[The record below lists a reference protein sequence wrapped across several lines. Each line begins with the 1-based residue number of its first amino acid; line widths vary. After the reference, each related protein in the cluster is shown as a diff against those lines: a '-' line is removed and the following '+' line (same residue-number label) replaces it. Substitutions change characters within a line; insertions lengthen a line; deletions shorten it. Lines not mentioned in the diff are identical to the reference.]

1 MFVKR
6 NPFKRYHK
14 CIYQLYD
21 MTLNSDVAIQSFAP
35 FLTTLISLFFTIS
48 VFRQYS
54 KRRKIHQFIWG
65 TGLLIFS
72 VTTLFEFVS
81 EIYGWSILMYRAY
94 YILIASL
101 VAILGLGTVYLFNRR
116 TGRYL
121 ALYFAVV
128 ITYLIILTLNAQV
141 DTEKLQG
148 RIVGGS
154 AMPADVRIIS
164 PLLTI
169 PGSIALIGGALYSW
183 YIARKNYNL
192 FIAIGALLVAGG
204 GGLSRFGVEWA
215 LYILEL
221 LGVAVM
227 YIGFIKSEEVIRQKD
242 EPK

>member
-1 MFVKR
+1 
-6 NPFKRYHK
+6 
-14 CIYQLYD
+14 
-21 MTLNSDVAIQSFAP
+21 MTPNLVDEIQSFAP
-35 FLTTLISLFFTIS
+35 LITTLISLFFTIS
-48 VFRQYS
+48 VFHQYS
-54 KRRKIHQFIWG
+54 RRRKIYQLIWG
-65 TGLLIFS
+65 IGLLIFS
-72 VTTLFEFVS
+72 ITTLFEFVS
-81 EIYGWSILMYRAY
+81 EIYGWNIPMYRAY

-116 TGRYL
+116 AGRYL
-121 ALYFAVV
+121 RLYFAVV
-128 ITYLIILTLNAQV
+128 IISLIILTLNARV

-148 RIVGGS
+148 RIVGGG

-183 YIARKNYNL
+183 YIGRRSYNL

-204 GGLSRFGVEWA
+204 GGLSRFGAEWG

-221 LGVAVM
+221 LGVGVM
-227 YIGFIKSEEVIRQKD
+227 YTGFIKSEEVIRQKD